1 MSKFMQLIKA
11 LTPHLKSQKELD
23 DAYLAQ
29 AADIHDLEARMQA
42 MQAMQVH
49 DRLAFR
55 ARLFA

>member
-42 MQAMQVH
+42 MQVH
-49 DRLAFR
+49 DRFAFR